1 LFDTLAAGQRVTLTK
16 AHELILN
23 ELSSFTQQNIEFL
36 EAPVTEQ
43 KAGLVEAPIAEFEP
57 SSNKVD
63 VSDLAAQFALDKQ
76 SLQSS
81 DSNRDFDPDL
91 LDIFLEEADELLV
104 GIDADLNTWTADQQ
118 NVGALKNLMRY
129 LHTLKGGSNM
139 IQAGHI
145 GLIAHELETIY
156 EKLINQQLQ
165 PNPQLIAIIRAVQD
179 DIADRI
185 QTIQFFN
192 VINRNN
198 H

>member
-1 LFDTLAAGQRVTLTK
+1 
-16 AHELILN
+16 
-23 ELSSFTQQNIEFL
+23 
-36 EAPVTEQ
+36 
-43 KAGLVEAPIAEFEP
+43 
-57 SSNKVD
+57 

-139 IQAGHI
+139 IQARHI

-165 PNPQLIAIIRAVQD
+165 PK
-179 DIADRI
+179 
-185 QTIQFFN
+185 
-192 VINRNN
+192 INRS
-198 H
+198 HSCSTR

>member
-1 LFDTLAAGQRVTLTK
+1 M
-16 AHELILN
+16 
-23 ELSSFTQQNIEFL
+23 
-36 EAPVTEQ
+36 
-43 KAGLVEAPIAEFEP
+43 VEASIAEFEP

-165 PNPQLIAIIRAVQD
+165 PNPQLIAVIRAVQD

-185 QTIQFFN
+185 QTIRDKQVDYPATHALSVLAN
-192 VINRNN
+192 QDSASVASMVIS
-198 H
+198 